1 MPSTPPDSAS
11 IKTAQQTPVSEPECA
26 VEWPP
31 SARDMGFL
39 QTSDIEAERRI
50 NLANWT
56 EGAPVRWSFQNA
68 LQIVPSAEI
77 YRGAGKPT
85 TIKESHTEF
94 NQLSFTN
101 YQGEQRT
108 IEQMLAQTYTDGFL
122 VMHQGR
128 LVNEQYF
135 NDLQPHS
142 KHLLQS
148 VTKSFVGTLAC
159 ILMEQKLLNPNKLV
173 EDYVP
178 ELSHSGYGDATVRQ
192 VLDMTTSILYQENYG
207 VVSELTMHEASA
219 GWRPRSGQL
228 EGLPE
233 SQALFLQSLRKEPG
247 RKHGERFTYISCNT
261 DVLGWVIERATG
273 KRLPD
278 LLSELIWSKL
288 GAEENAHMLVD
299 SWGLS
304 AASGGLNVTLR
315 DLARF
320 GQMMLQNGNYNGHQF
335 LSANTIKDIRTGG
348 SRNLWKRGEGSGM
361 SYLMPKG
368 SYRNQWWVT
377 DFDSKAYYAV
387 GIHGQ
392 HIYIAPDAEV
402 VIVKLSSQPNAITAQ
417 FSQDSLYGFEAI
429 VKLMASSNRPLF
441 G

>member
-1 MPSTPPDSAS
+1 M
-11 IKTAQQTPVSEPECA
+11 QTSEVEPE
-26 VEWPP
+26 
-31 SARDMGFL
+31 
-39 QTSDIEAERRI
+39 RRVS
-50 NLANWT
+50 LANWT
-56 EGAPVRWSFQNA
+56 EGAPVRWSFQHA
-68 LQIVPSAEI
+68 CQMVPAAEI
-77 YRGAGKPT
+77 HRGYGKPSVF
-85 TIKESHTEF
+85 KESRLDL
-94 NQLSFTN
+94 NGLSFTS
-101 YQGEQRT
+101 YQDQELT

-122 VMHQGR
+122 VLHQGK
-128 LVNEQYF
+128 LVDEQYF
-135 NDLQPHS
+135 NDMQPHT

-148 VTKSFVGTLAC
+148 VTKSLMGILAG
-159 ILMEQKLLNPNKLV
+159 ILMEKKQLNPDKLV

-178 ELSHSGYGDATVRQ
+178 ELGHSGYGDATVRQ

-219 GWRPRSGQL
+219 GWRPRTGQL

-247 RKHGERFTYISCNT
+247 RKHGERFSYISCNT
-261 DVLGWVIERATG
+261 DVLGWVMERATG
-273 KRLPD
+273 RRLPD
-278 LLSELIWSKL
+278 LFSEEIWSKL

-320 GQMMLQNGNYNGHQF
+320 GQMLLQGGAYNGHQF
-335 LSANTIKDIRTGG
+335 FNNTVIEDIRTNG
-348 SRNLWKRGEGSGM
+348 SRNLWRRGEGSGL

-377 DFDSKAYYAV
+377 DFESGAFYAA

-392 HIYIAPDAEV
+392 HLYIAPEAEV
-402 VIVKLSSQPNAITAQ
+402 VIAKMSSQPNAITPEYTQ
-417 FSQDSLYGFEAI
+417 NTLYGFEAI
-429 VKLMASSNRPLF
+429 VKHLAARSGRPLF
-441 G
+441 K